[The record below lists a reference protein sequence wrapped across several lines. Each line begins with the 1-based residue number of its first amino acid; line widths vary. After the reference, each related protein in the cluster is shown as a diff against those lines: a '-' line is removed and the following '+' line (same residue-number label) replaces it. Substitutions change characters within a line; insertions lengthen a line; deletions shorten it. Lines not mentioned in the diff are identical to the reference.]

1 MSTVL
6 IHAKIYTG
14 KRIIQDGYIRFDQT
28 ILSVGPITS
37 FEQQP
42 SDRIIDASQRTI
54 VPGFID
60 VHTHGGY
67 GADSMNSD
75 PRVISRIVNLMAHE
89 GVTGVFLTTMTQS
102 ADAIAKSMQTIKMAA
117 ETNPRILGIHLEGPF
132 ISPKY
137 HGAQPT
143 EKIQKLYADKIAR
156 WNILSGGLVKILT
169 YAPEMRVDPRAVRYC
184 QEHGIQMAV
193 GHSDA
198 TYQLL
203 NQARPPHVTHLFN
216 AQRGLHQRE
225 IGVVGY
231 AMLSKAKVE
240 LICDGFHVV
249 PEAVQI
255 AYQTIGPDRLE
266 LITDSMEAKG
276 QPDGMYQLGGQPVNV
291 FRGRATLANGH
302 LAGSVLK
309 YADAFKNMIQFTDCS
324 IASAVK
330 MTSTNQ
336 AEEFHLKGKGFIEN
350 GYDADLNLFD
360 NHLDLMATYSYGKL
374 VNKN

>member
-143 EKIQKLYADKIAR
+143 EKIQKLYADKIV
-156 WNILSGGLVKILT
+156 GGIFS
-169 YAPEMRVDPRAVRYC
+169 RV
-184 QEHGIQMAV
+184 GW
-193 GHSDA
+193 
-198 TYQLL
+198 
-203 NQARPPHVTHLFN
+203 
-216 AQRGLHQRE
+216 
-225 IGVVGY
+225 
-231 AMLSKAKVE
+231 SK
-240 LICDGFHVV
+240 F
-249 PEAVQI
+249 
-255 AYQTIGPDRLE
+255 
-266 LITDSMEAKG
+266 
-276 QPDGMYQLGGQPVNV
+276 
-291 FRGRATLANGH
+291 
-302 LAGSVLK
+302 
-309 YADAFKNMIQFTDCS
+309 
-324 IASAVK
+324 
-330 MTSTNQ
+330 
-336 AEEFHLKGKGFIEN
+336 
-350 GYDADLNLFD
+350 
-360 NHLDLMATYSYGKL
+360 
-374 VNKN
+374 